1 MAHCKAV
8 ATLLIAID
16 VSSELVLSMIGTSK
30 LNKVPSGQSSV
41 GVVVVMLVVVVLV
54 SVPVVVETVV
64 LVSVAVVDEAVVLVD
79 CLQDSPR
86 KK

>member
-30 LNKVPSGQSSV
+30 LNKAPSGQSSV
-41 GVVVVMLVVVVLV
+41 GVVVVMLVVVVSDVVCVEVIDVVADVVVV
-54 SVPVVVETVV
+54 SVD
-64 LVSVAVVDEAVVLVD
+64 VAVVDGTRQV
-79 CLQDSPR
+79 
-86 KK
+86 